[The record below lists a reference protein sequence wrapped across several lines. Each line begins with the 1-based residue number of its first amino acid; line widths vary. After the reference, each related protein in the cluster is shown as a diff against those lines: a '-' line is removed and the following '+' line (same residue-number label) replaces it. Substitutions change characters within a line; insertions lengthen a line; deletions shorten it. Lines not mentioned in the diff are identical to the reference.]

1 MKRVVPIRL
10 LLVAGLAISLIAN
23 VFLVGFI
30 VRGER
35 QARGAG
41 FLAESI
47 AAAYPEEIRAGFRRQ
62 LRDNRP
68 RVLTALRDVRDARRT
83 LAAAANATPLDEKAV
98 ERAMEDVRTATD
110 ALQRLMQDL
119 LLQTLRARQDAGRP

>member
-10 LLVAGLAISLIAN
+10 LLAAGLAISLIAN

-47 AAAYPEEIRAGFRRQ
+47 ATAYPEEIRAGFRRQ

-68 RVLTALRDVRDARRT
+68 RVLDALRDLRDARRT
-83 LAAAANATPLDEKAV
+83 LAATANATPLDEAAV

-119 LLQTLRARQDAGRP
+119 LLQTLRAQQGADRP